1 MFCGVVWS
9 KCGETVHKAQN
20 RAAQCTAMYLFSNN
34 KLFRINFF
42 EISYFVEP
50 FRTVCIVSLQLLH
63 IAKFSSQFNC
73 IDCHFQVSAAKLAG
87 WPSIKMMQFW
97 IFQPVCCLTSSSVES
112 VQQFQVYFFI
122 FPEIISIKD
131 INKNKKKLK

>member
-1 MFCGVVWS
+1 M
-9 KCGETVHKAQN
+9 
-20 RAAQCTAMYLFSNN
+20 
-34 KLFRINFF
+34 
-42 EISYFVEP
+42 EP

-73 IDCHFQVSAAKLAG
+73 IDCHFQVSAAKLAC

-112 VQQFQVYFFI
+112 VQQFQVYFFS
-122 FPEIISIKD
+122 FLEIISIKD
-131 INKNKKKLK
+131 NNQKQKKAQIDWDVRYNEVHCFINFVCVCRTAIVTRKFRRYYRKTSCWISR